1 MQHIENLAGTFKCVV
16 FMYACNTLE
25 T

>member
-1 MQHIENLAGTFKCVV
+1 MQHIENLAGTFKVV
-16 FMYACNTLE
+16 VIMYACNTLE